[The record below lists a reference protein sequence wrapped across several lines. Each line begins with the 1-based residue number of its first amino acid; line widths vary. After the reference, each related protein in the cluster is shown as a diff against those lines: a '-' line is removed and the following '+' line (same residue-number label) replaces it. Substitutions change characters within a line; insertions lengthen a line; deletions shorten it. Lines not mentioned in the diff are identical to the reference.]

1 MKKPDMIKILY
12 FLRGLGIGIIVT
24 IIVVTIHKAK
34 EPISD
39 TDHSMTKEEIIQKAK
54 DYGLVEPLDN
64 KVAEILGSPKPS
76 ISPKVLQSSKPEG
89 AQ

>member
-1 MKKPDMIKILY
+1 MIKLLY

-24 IIVVTIHKAK
+24 IIVLTIHKAR

-39 TDHSMTKEEIIQKAK
+39 IDHSMTKEEIIQKAK

-64 KVAEILGSPKPS
+64 KLNKILPSSKPSKDPKVVQSPKPD
-76 ISPKVLQSSKPEG
+76 K
-89 AQ
+89 